1 MNGNRIIG
9 AKRYMLFSG
18 VLLALNLQ
26 AHETQFTADLSK
38 FVNAVKEIDTW
49 KLLLPFIFIGAF
61 VLWQVIE
68 RVLMEKCPHCKYRV
82 GRPSKSEFSARKFS
96 DVNCPNCGG
105 DLNTK

>member
-1 MNGNRIIG
+1 MIG
-9 AKRYMLFSG
+9 VKRYMLFLG

-26 AHETQFTADLSK
+26 AHETLFTADLSK

-49 KLLLPFIFIGAF
+49 KLLLPFIFIGVI

-82 GRPSKSEFSARKFS
+82 GRPSKSEFAERKFS
-96 DVNCPNCGG
+96 DANCPNCGG
-105 DLNTK
+105 DLNAK